1 MKNKQLY
8 FMVQPKVVAGGALK
22 KFPKLIGK
30 YLILILLIYLFIVYF
45 LLTTVVHNTI
55 GISKGNKFTI

>member
-1 MKNKQLY
+1 
-8 FMVQPKVVAGGALK
+8 MVQPKVVAGGALK

-30 YLILILLIYLFIVYF
+30 YLILILLIYLFILYF